1 MAITSLDNLISSIS
15 NGKSLRMD
23 WNKITG
29 AAAYTAGRWY
39 DMSALA
45 GTPIANAWAGTALT
59 WTTCTETTGNGT
71 QIFGIQNGG
80 NVSTDIKHMINA
92 AAVTA
97 VATGVPAQLMLV
109 DMQGYYPGINMNVA
123 TSQTLIGTPTL
134 RYTDGVGV
142 RASLVITSTTGA
154 TAHNLSMTY
163 TNSSSVGSRTL
174 PVTVSCTASAIT
186 PHITHSGTAANNYG
200 PFLPLAS
207 GDVGIKS
214 VQSVQL
220 SAASLAGTAALVL
233 YKPLLT
239 IPLTT
244 VSVTSER
251 DFLNQIPS
259 MPVIKDG
266 ACLTW
271 LLFTGAAVAAST
283 NFYGHVEAVW
293 G

>member
-15 NGKSLRMD
+15 SGKSLRMD

-29 AAAYTAGRWY
+29 AAAYAAGRWY

-97 VATGVPAQLMLV
+97 VATGVPCQLMLV

-123 TSQTLIGTPTL
+123 TSQTLLGTPTL

-142 RASLVITSTTGA
+142 RASLVITSSSGA
-154 TAHNLSMTY
+154 TAHNLSMSY
-163 TNSSSVGSRTL
+163 TNSASTAGRTL

-244 VSVTSER
+244 VSVASER

>member
-1 MAITSLDNLISSIS
+1 MGFTSIDDLVSEITA
-15 NGKSLRMD
+15 GKFNRAD

-39 DMSALA
+39 DMSALG

-59 WTTCTETTGNGT
+59 WTTCTDSTGNGT
-71 QIFGIQNGG
+71 QIFGIPHGG
-80 NVSTDIKHMINA
+80 NVSTDTKHLLNA
-92 AAVTA
+92 AAITA

-109 DMQGYYPGINMNVA
+109 DMQGYYPGINMNA
-123 TSQTLIGTPTL
+123 STSQTLLGTPTL
-134 RYTDGVGV
+134 RYTNGVGI
-142 RASLVITSTTGA
+142 RAGLVIVTTTGA

-163 TNSSSVGSRTL
+163 TNSAGTGSRTL
-174 PVTVSCTASAIT
+174 PVTVACTASAIT
-186 PHITHSGTAANNYG
+186 PHITHAGTAANNYG
-200 PFLPLAS
+200 PYLPLAS
-207 GDVGIKS
+207 GDVGIQS

-220 SAASLAGTAALVL
+220 SAASGAGTAALVL
-233 YKPLLT
+233 YKPLMT

-244 VSVTSER
+244 ATIASER

-259 MPVIKDG
+259 LPQIKDG

-271 LLFTGAAVAAST
+271 LIFTGAAVAAST
-283 NFYGHVEAVW
+283 NFYGSLEMGW

>member
-45 GTPIANAWAGTALT
+45 GTPIANAWAGTALN
-59 WTTCTETTGNGT
+59 WVTCTETTGNGT

-97 VATGVPAQLMLV
+97 VATGVPCQLMLV
-109 DMQGYYPGINMNVA
+109 DMQGYYPGINMNA
-123 TSQTLIGTPTL
+123 STLQTMVGTPTL

-142 RASLVITSTTGA
+142 RASLVITTSSGA

-163 TNSSSVGSRTL
+163 TNSASVGSRTL

>member
-15 NGKSLRMD
+15 DGKSLRMD

-45 GTPIANAWAGTALT
+45 GTPIANAWAGTALN
-59 WTTCTETTGNGT
+59 WVTCTETTGNGT

-97 VATGVPAQLMLV
+97 VATGVPSQLMLV
-109 DMQGYYPGINMNVA
+109 DMQGYYPGINMNA
-123 TSQTLIGTPTL
+123 STLQTMVGTPTL

-142 RASLVITSTTGA
+142 RASLVITTSSGA
-154 TAHNLSMTY
+154 TAHNLSMSY
-163 TNSSSVGSRTL
+163 TNSASTAGRTL

-233 YKPLLT
+233 YKPLMT

-244 VSVTSER
+244 VSVASER

-259 MPVIKDG
+259 LPVIKDG

>member
-1 MAITSLDNLISSIS
+1 MAITSLDNLISSIA

-97 VATGVPAQLMLV
+97 VATGVPSQLMLV

-123 TSQTLIGTPTL
+123 TSQTLLGTPTL

-142 RASLVITSTTGA
+142 RASLVITSSSGA
-154 TAHNLSMTY
+154 TAHNLSMSY
-163 TNSSSVGSRTL
+163 TNSDSTAGRTL

-244 VSVTSER
+244 VSVASER